1 MKGETFRLDCDSA
14 YSVGTDSSVFC
25 AETTQP
31 RILTVIFTL
40 TTGRLGQRAEG
51 LNWKICERFVR
62 NATSVAGIDTT
73 LEITPSS
80 RIAAGDDG

>member
-1 MKGETFRLDCDSA
+1 MVPVMKGETFRLDYGSA

-40 TTGRLGQRAEG
+40 TT
-51 LNWKICERFVR
+51 
-62 NATSVAGIDTT
+62 
-73 LEITPSS
+73 
-80 RIAAGDDG
+80 